1 MKRKVIAFY
10 EDKRGEQIVNFG
22 PHALALASVADRLGV
37 QGRWA
42 LKAIEGNPKNGATK
56 AIAAAAVLAE
66 TQPFVLLLL
75 DEDRVRHQLNLPSNT
90 PEVAVMTA
98 LGTLCPQV
106 GIGLLLRNT
115 EDLVQQAASAL
126 GVAAPSVKDRHQRD
140 ALLNRLADDH
150 PQARQQLLDA
160 LPSWKHWVD
169 LLETAA
175 RRAGYP

>member
-1 MKRKVIAFY
+1 MKRKVIAVY
-10 EDKRGEQIVNFG
+10 EDSRGEQIVNFG

-37 QGRWA
+37 QGRWV

-75 DEDRVRHQLNLPSNT
+75 DEDRIRHQLNLANNT
-90 PEVAVMTA
+90 PEAAVLAT

-106 GIGLLLRNT
+106 VIGLLHRNT
-115 EDLVQQAASAL
+115 EDLVQQAATAL
-126 GVAAPSVKDRHQRD
+126 GVPAPSGKDRHQSD
-140 ALLNRLADDH
+140 ALINRLADAH
-150 PQARQQLLDA
+150 PQAREQLLDG
-160 LPSWKHWVD
+160 LPSWKQWVD